1 MRERTR
7 NIPLYVVPLVVA
19 LLPIIGI
26 NASYLIA
33 ASMGHVPWCNP
44 YLDGC
49 TSISATG
56 RHPPE
61 AFVFR
66 ATSIP
71 QAVLL
76 MLFWPLAVRWLRQ
89 LGDAANRAQTA
100 IVILG
105 VTAGVFL
112 IVYATVLGEVG
123 QYYRLE
129 RQLGATVFFAF
140 TFLAQ
145 LILTQRVV
153 VLARKDDTG
162 PSSRYTR
169 GLLAPCVAMFAVGL
183 LSVVWQLLWDDY
195 ERVEDAIEWTFA
207 ILVALWFIPVSL
219 AWRGTGFSARLRTTA
234 DNL

>member
-7 NIPLYVVPLVVA
+7 TIPLHVVPLVTG

-33 ASMGHVPWCNP
+33 ASVGHVPWCNP

-49 TSISATG
+49 TSVSATG

-66 ATSIP
+66 ATIIP
-71 QAVLL
+71 VAVLL

-89 LGDAANRAQTA
+89 LGDMARKTHLA
-100 IVILG
+100 ILMLG

-112 IVYATVLGEVG
+112 IVYATVVGEVG
-123 QYYRLE
+123 QHYRLQ
-129 RQLGATVFFAF
+129 RQLGATIYFAL

-145 LILTQRVV
+145 LILTRQIVTLRRNDSTMP
-153 VLARKDDTG
+153 AS
-162 PSSRYTR
+162 PYAW
-169 GLLAPCVAMFAVGL
+169 GLLAPCLLMFAVGL
-183 LSVVWQLLWDDY
+183 LSVLLQLLWDDY
-195 ERVEDAIEWTFA
+195 DRVEDTIEWVFA
-207 ILVALWFIPVSL
+207 MVMFLWFIPVFL
-219 AWRGTGFSARLRTTA
+219 AWRGTGFSARLRATA
-234 DNL
+234 DYL